1 MNECKA
7 SKHYPNPQRVNGLK
21 VDFITSKPCVKIGW
35 QPIDPSTTNFNW
47 TSYAIA
53 YTLRQGDPANCRVIP
68 QNETQYV
75 IPVDK
80 GWMYQN
86 HISVEVVTHPFN
98 VSSSF
103 SLRPF
108 IPKVQTQAFP
118 YSSTMGGSTKITPAV
133 VGGSIAGFLFV
144 IIALVLAIK
153 WQKNR
158 SCSEI
163 TYALAPKVSRRK
175 EHSND
180 IYYVCYYPES
190 DEFRQQVA
198 SIVNYLRQ
206 SGYNVVMDV
215 MVSEEISSQG
225 PTRWAERQIR
235 KARKVLVFLSPGL
248 VNLAQD
254 EMTDNVMT
262 QEINRVWIELELLRD
277 IYTRNRS
284 ASKMVCIT
292 LPNAPIKCLTLPLWA
307 STKHK
312 WPKDVKKIF
321 KRLKDRAMILTV

>member
-1 MNECKA
+1 MT
-7 SKHYPNPQRVNGLK
+7 Q
-21 VDFITSKPCVKIGW
+21 
-35 QPIDPSTTNFNW
+35 QPIHF
-47 TSYAIA
+47 Y
-53 YTLRQGDPANCRVIP
+53 L
-68 QNETQYV
+68 
-75 IPVDK
+75 VD
-80 GWMYQN
+80 M
-86 HISVEVVTHPFN
+86 
-98 VSSSF
+98 
-103 SLRPF
+103 
-108 IPKVQTQAFP
+108 
-118 YSSTMGGSTKITPAV
+118 
-133 VGGSIAGFLFV
+133 
-144 IIALVLAIK
+144 
-153 WQKNR
+153 
-158 SCSEI
+158 
-163 TYALAPKVSRRK
+163 
-175 EHSND
+175 
-180 IYYVCYYPES
+180 YYVCYYPES

-254 EMTDNVMT
+254 EMTDTVMT
-262 QEINRVWIELELLRD
+262 QDINRVWIELELLRD

-292 LPNAPIKCLTLPLWA
+292 LPNAPVKCLPLPLWA